1 MRANLSTVTLL
12 EELVA
17 IVQHLEES
25 GVRYAL
31 AGGLAVAVWGVA
43 RATEDVDLVV
53 APDDVDAACEAL
65 ATLGFTV
72 RALPMTFSDGTRLQR
87 VTKLSAEQSLVCD
100 LLLAR
105 GPLESVLDS
114 RVELELQGQPLHVVS
129 RDALIAMKASSGRP
143 QDLADIQ
150 KLQELDR

>member
-1 MRANLSTVTLL
+1 MTLL

-17 IVQHLEES
+17 IVQRLEEA

-53 APDDVDAACEAL
+53 APDHVDAACDAL
-65 ATLGFTV
+65 ASLGFTV
-72 RALPMTFSDGTRLQR
+72 KALPMTFSDGTRLQR
-87 VTKLSAEQSLVCD
+87 VTKLGAGQSLVCD
-100 LLLAR
+100 LLVAE
-105 GPLESVLDS
+105 GPLASVLDTTV
-114 RVELELQGQPLHVVS
+114 RLDLAGQPLHVVS
-129 RDALIAMKASSGRP
+129 RDTLIAMKASSGRP
-143 QDLADIQ
+143 QDLADVQ